1 MKNLLSMK
9 KNFVKSTIFSDFSSK
24 NVNFTKSFQKKGES
38 KFTKFDTEVI
48 CRIFFFQWEQI
59 FHFSPLCEE

>member
-1 MKNLLSMK
+1 MK

-48 CRIFFFQWEQI
+48 CRIFFFPVRAN
-59 FHFSPLCEE
+59 FSFFPTL